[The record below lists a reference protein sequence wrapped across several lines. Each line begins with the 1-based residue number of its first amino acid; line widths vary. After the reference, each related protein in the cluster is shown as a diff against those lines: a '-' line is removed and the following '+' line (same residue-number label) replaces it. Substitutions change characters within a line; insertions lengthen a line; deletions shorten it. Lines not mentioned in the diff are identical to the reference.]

1 MPQSAANRWVLLIHQ
16 IPPKPDYFR
25 VKVGR
30 RLQRLG
36 AVAIKNS
43 VYVLPRSDETVEDFQ
58 WQSQE
63 IVAGGGEASVCEA
76 NFVDGLTDTQIEG
89 LFRTAR
95 DTEYGEIVADAQR
108 LLKEVPSRGRRPR
121 TDGRG
126 QIAADVNRLK
136 RRLASLV
143 AIDFFGAP
151 HRRAAHEELAR
162 LEARLR
168 PPRTQVPA
176 PAHPAQ
182 APRGATWVTREG
194 VYIDRIASAWL
205 IGRFIDSKAQFKF
218 VAAEGYRARPGELRF
233 DMFEAEY
240 THEGDACTF
249 ETLVARFGLG
259 DRARRTHAAGPGGA
273 ARLDQR
279 AGVQGGPRL
288 CAACPGPARGTA
300 RDLPRL
306 GAWPGARR
314 HVGRDRVRGALVS
327 HGARFVRSV
336 RPLRRT
342 AVDARVVLRDRRRGH
357 CHHRPQRAETCAD
370 DAEPGPTAL
379 DSLRGERGGDRLD
392 RVRDHLGLP
401 GVRVGADVAPRT
413 AASSGHTRSRVP
425 ASRSGA
431 RHRSRR
437 PGVGGRAVEDPGVFR
452 RRSEERRV
460 GKECRSRWSP
470 YH

>member
-58 WQSQE
+58 WQSRE
-63 IVAGGGEASVCEA
+63 IVAGGGDASVCEA
-76 NFVDGLTDTQIEG
+76 NFVDGLTDTQIEA

-95 DTEYGEIVADAQR
+95 NADYGEIVADAQR
-108 LLKEVPSRGRRPR
+108 LRKA
-121 TDGRG
+121 TNGRG
-126 QIAADVNRLK
+126 QAGADLSRLK
-136 RRLASLV
+136 RRLVDVV

-151 HRRAAHEELAR
+151 RRRAAQEEVAR

-168 PPRTQVPA
+168 PRETQDPP
-176 PAHPAQ
+176 PAHPTK

-218 VAAEGYRARPGELRF
+218 VAEGYRPRPGELRF

-259 DRARRTHAAGPGGA
+259 DRALRVIAEIVHDIDCKEAKFGRPEASGIERLIAGIA
-273 ARLDQR
+273 RQYTEDTARL
-279 AGVQGGPRL
+279 A
-288 CAACPGPARGTA
+288 
-300 RDLPRL
+300 
-306 GAWPGARR
+306 
-314 HVGRDRVRGALVS
+314 
-327 HGARFVRSV
+327 HGATLFDA
-336 RPLRRT
+336 LYAALT
-342 AVDARVVLRDRRRGH
+342 A
-357 CHHRPQRAETCAD
+357 T
-370 DAEPGPTAL
+370 TA
-379 DSLRGERGGDRLD
+379 ERGSARK
-392 RVRDHLGLP
+392 
-401 GVRVGADVAPRT
+401 T
-413 AASSGHTRSRVP
+413 KRS
-425 ASRSGA
+425 
-431 RHRSRR
+431 SRR
-437 PGVGGRAVEDPGVFR
+437 
-452 RRSEERRV
+452 
-460 GKECRSRWSP
+460 
-470 YH
+470 

>member
-58 WQSQE
+58 WQSRE
-63 IVAGGGEASVCEA
+63 IVAGGGDASVCEA
-76 NFVDGLTDTQIEG
+76 NFVDGLTDTQIEA

-95 DTEYGEIVADAQR
+95 NADYGEIVADAQR
-108 LLKEVPSRGRRPR
+108 LRKA
-121 TDGRG
+121 TNGRG
-126 QIAADVNRLK
+126 QAGADLSRLK
-136 RRLASLV
+136 RRLVDVV

-151 HRRAAHEELAR
+151 RRRAAQEEVAR

-168 PPRTQVPA
+168 PRETQDPP
-176 PAHPAQ
+176 PAHPTK

-218 VAAEGYRARPGELRF
+218 VAEGYRPRPGELRF

-259 DRARRTHAAGPGGA
+259 NRALRVIAEIVHDIDCKEAKFGRPEASGIERLIAGIATQHAEDTARLAHGATLFEALYAALTATTAETGA
-273 ARLDQR
+273 ARK
-279 AGVQGGPRL
+279 
-288 CAACPGPARGTA
+288 TK
-300 RDLPRL
+300 
-306 GAWPGARR
+306 
-314 HVGRDRVRGALVS
+314 
-327 HGARFVRSV
+327 RS
-336 RPLRRT
+336 
-342 AVDARVVLRDRRRGH
+342 
-357 CHHRPQRAETCAD
+357 
-370 DAEPGPTAL
+370 
-379 DSLRGERGGDRLD
+379 
-392 RVRDHLGLP
+392 
-401 GVRVGADVAPRT
+401 
-413 AASSGHTRSRVP
+413 
-425 ASRSGA
+425 
-431 RHRSRR
+431 SRR
-437 PGVGGRAVEDPGVFR
+437 
-452 RRSEERRV
+452 
-460 GKECRSRWSP
+460 
-470 YH
+470 

>member
-1 MPQSAANRWVLLIHQ
+1 MPQSAASRWVLLIHQ

-58 WQSQE
+58 WQSRE

-108 LLKEVPSRGRRPR
+108 LLKEVPSRGGRAR

-126 QIAADVNRLK
+126 QILADAKRLE
-136 RRLASLV
+136 RRLADIV

-151 HRRAAHEELAR
+151 RRRAAQEEVAR
-162 LEARLR
+162 LKARLR
-168 PPRTQVPA
+168 PRETQVPPPPHA
-176 PAHPAQ
+176 AQ
-182 APRGATWVTREG
+182 VPRGATWVTREG

-205 IGRFIDSKAQFKF
+205 IGRFIDSKARFKF
-218 VAAEGYRARPGELRF
+218 VAAEGYRPRPGELRF

-259 DRARRTHAAGPGGA
+259 DRALRVIAEIAHDIDCKEAKFGRPEAPGVERLIAGIAKQHTEDA
-273 ARLDQR
+273 ARL
-279 AGVQGGPRL
+279 A
-288 CAACPGPARGTA
+288 
-300 RDLPRL
+300 
-306 GAWPGARR
+306 
-314 HVGRDRVRGALVS
+314 
-327 HGARFVRSV
+327 HGAALFDA
-336 RPLRRT
+336 LYAALAAT
-342 AVDARVVLRDRRRGH
+342 A
-357 CHHRPQRAETCAD
+357 AET
-370 DAEPGPTAL
+370 
-379 DSLRGERGGDRLD
+379 S
-392 RVRDHLGLP
+392 
-401 GVRVGADVAPRT
+401 
-413 AASSGHTRSRVP
+413 AARKTKRS
-425 ASRSGA
+425 
-431 RHRSRR
+431 SRR
-437 PGVGGRAVEDPGVFR
+437 
-452 RRSEERRV
+452 
-460 GKECRSRWSP
+460 
-470 YH
+470 

>member
-1 MPQSAANRWVLLIHQ
+1 MPQPAANRWVLLIHQ

-58 WQSQE
+58 WQSRE

-76 NFVDGLTDTQIEG
+76 NFVDGLTDTQIER

-95 DTEYGEIVADAQR
+95 DVDYGDIVADAQR
-108 LLKEVPSRGRRPR
+108 LRKAVPSGGRRGR
-121 TDGRG
+121 TDGQG

-151 HRRAAHEELAR
+151 RRRAAQEEVAR

-168 PPRTQVPA
+168 PRETQDPP
-176 PAHPAQ
+176 PAHPTK

-205 IGRFIDSKAQFKF
+205 IGRFIDSKARFKF
-218 VAAEGYRARPGELRF
+218 VAAEGYRPRPGELRF

-259 DRARRTHAAGPGGA
+259 DRALRVIAEIVHDIDCKEAKFGRPEASGIERLIAGIAKQHAEDTARLAHGATLFDALYAALAATVDETGRTRPAKRGA
-273 ARLDQR
+273 AR
-279 AGVQGGPRL
+279 A
-288 CAACPGPARGTA
+288 TT
-300 RDLPRL
+300 
-306 GAWPGARR
+306 
-314 HVGRDRVRGALVS
+314 
-327 HGARFVRSV
+327 RS
-336 RPLRRT
+336 LRR
-342 AVDARVVLRDRRRGH
+342 
-357 CHHRPQRAETCAD
+357 
-370 DAEPGPTAL
+370 
-379 DSLRGERGGDRLD
+379 
-392 RVRDHLGLP
+392 
-401 GVRVGADVAPRT
+401 
-413 AASSGHTRSRVP
+413 
-425 ASRSGA
+425 
-431 RHRSRR
+431 
-437 PGVGGRAVEDPGVFR
+437 
-452 RRSEERRV
+452 
-460 GKECRSRWSP
+460 
-470 YH
+470 